1 MCWEAVGFRAM
12 VKLILNIVVCL
23 LLINPLVTLAQ
34 DGGLTP
40 TLNGENGINASIDEN
55 YYADELFEDLYDSE
69 DEESVVN
76 DPLETLNRGTFWFN
90 DKCYFYLVKPVAK
103 GFRIVPPP
111 LRNGLRNVFSNLRTP
126 LNAINALLQ
135 LKLELAAA
143 EVSRLLINST
153 LGIAGFFDV
162 AKKYCAIEGKN
173 EDFGQTLGYYGVGE
187 GFYVVLP
194 ILGASTLRD
203 GVALVPDGYA
213 DPLSWLVNYETN
225 IVCKGIKGINRLS
238 LDKDTYESVVAEQL
252 DPYLFLRDAYVQNRR
267 CNVND

>member
-1 MCWEAVGFRAM
+1 M

-69 DEESVVN
+69 DEE
-76 DPLETLNRGTFWFN
+76 R
-90 DKCYFYLVKPVAK
+90 
-103 GFRIVPPP
+103 VPPP